1 MRSNKIVFGTW
12 FIVANVKNLKTG
24 KIQIMLGMKK
34 TESVLHL
41 SANFKIRRVNSQ
53 YVFVTV
59 KCVKEH
65 NFD

>member
-12 FIVANVKNLKTG
+12 FIVVYVKNLKTG

-41 SANFKIRRVNSQ
+41 SAHLKIHRVNSQ
-53 YVFVTV
+53 YVFETV